1 MNFLNRE
8 RLTLSLLFISLFSA
22 TLLAQTATP
31 VPATASTPVPAATP
45 KIAEDTQVYKVES
58 RLIVVPVSVVNANGD
73 PVQGLKPAD
82 FRLAEEGKQ
91 QVVDQVSDAEKVPLE
106 IALLVDV
113 SGSVNPLFE
122 FEKKAAA
129 QFLRTV
135 MKGDDHA
142 TIFLIGD
149 KPLPV
154 GMRENAVQAGERLA
168 AVTISGKFTAFY
180 DTVLTAAKY
189 LQKNAPQKSRKVIV
203 ALTDG
208 EDNWSDLTREA
219 EKATYRDIDV
229 NSLTPEK
236 RNQLAASTDKA
247 HANAQSMLRKALQNA
262 DTVFY
267 SINPAGASYKLNKIS
282 TRAQTGMQSFADD
295 TGGTAFT
302 PSFQPLDTKD
312 ALQNASN
319 GRKNEAVLDQIFRQL
334 ANELQAQYLV
344 QYYSDAEFPNDK
356 FVKLDVGLQN
366 PANLRVRARRGYY
379 SKN

>member
-1 MNFLNRE
+1 MKVLNGAI
-8 RLTLSLLFISLFSA
+8 LGISLLFISILNSDVIG
-22 TLLAQTATP
+22 QTATP
-31 VPATASTPVPAATP
+31 TPASMPAPAATP
-45 KIAEDTQVYKVES
+45 KITEDEGVIKVES
-58 RLIVVPVSVVNANGD
+58 RLVVVPVSVVNANGD

-82 FRLAEEGKQ
+82 FRIAEEGKP
-91 QVVDQVSDAEKVPLE
+91 QVIDQVSDAEKVPLE

-113 SGSVNPLFE
+113 SGSINPLFE

-129 QFLRTV
+129 QFLKTV
-135 MKGDDHA
+135 MKGDDRA

-149 KPLPV
+149 KPLAA
-154 GMRENAVQAGERLA
+154 GTRESSAQAADRLS

-180 DTVLTAAKY
+180 DTVLAAARY
-189 LQKNAPQKSRKVIV
+189 LQRNAPVKSRRVIL

-219 EKATYRDIDV
+219 EKAAYRDVDI
-229 NSLTPEK
+229 NSLTQEK
-236 RNQLAASTDKA
+236 RNQLAATTDRA
-247 HANAQSMLRKALQNA
+247 HTNAQAALRRALQNA

-302 PSFQPLDTKD
+302 PNFQPLDTKD
-312 ALQNASN
+312 ALQNTSN

-334 ANELQAQYLV
+334 AAELQAQYLI

-366 PANLRVRARRGYY
+366 PADYRLRARRGYY
-379 SKN
+379 PKN